1 MDADKPAPDEK
12 NNDALVTAY
21 DRNLTSFINDP
32 IQTLKPLPAKST
44 ITSIIKIKRY
54 THTHGF

>member
-1 MDADKPAPDEK
+1 MDDHKPTPDEK
-12 NNDALVTAY
+12 IIDDLLTAY
-21 DRNLTSFINDP
+21 DRNLTFFINYP